1 MLASTGT
8 LTIQLDPIPAQQLA
22 KILSRLIEEFRSDR
36 DVTVLINIEDQLDDA
51 MWIAQWLRE
60 YVKLELDLSQTGDL
74 LEALVVGLDE
84 ETWSDTDVAA
94 VTAVVDQL
102 LAVSQDSLVR
112 TDQPA
117 ENVPEANDPD
127 TCEPERRL
135 STTEP

>member
-1 MLASTGT
+1 MLATTGT
-8 LTIQLDPIPAQQLA
+8 ITIQLDPLPAQQLA
-22 KILSRLIEEFRSDR
+22 KFLNRLIEELRSDR
-36 DVTVLINIEDQLDDA
+36 DVAMLINIEDQLDDA